1 MPNVHKQK
9 NKSMHDPKQYIVC
22 QRSEV
27 KPCIALLPVFG
38 DGVGEAAGACCGG
51 RAVGWGVPW
60 VQAPVSARRTFPS
73 AGLAVVFV
81 ATWRREEAALIK
93 RHPSHYSP
101 SPPFPSP
108 RSLKKKKSLSKYGGA
123 HGER

>member
-1 MPNVHKQK
+1 M
-9 NKSMHDPKQYIVC
+9 Y
-22 QRSEV
+22 RSLTCV
-27 KPCIALLPVFG
+27 WG
-38 DGVGEAAGACCGG
+38 RGGGEAAGACCGG
-51 RAVGWGVPW
+51 RAVGWGVPR

-73 AGLAVVFV
+73 AGLVVVFV

-108 RSLKKKKSLSKYGGA
+108 RSLEKKKRKSLSKYGGA